1 MKEGFYKT
9 DSFKNRIIK
18 ITLSLL
24 MLCIGGLIYIV
35 FRDES
40 LLMFDWFE
48 NIGIS
53 QHIKLFR
60 GIFGTEWMYSWVKYS
75 LPDGLWLIA
84 YMLIIDAI
92 WNGSNSISFYI
103 FIYALPFFALLSE
116 MLQYFG
122 LFSGVFDWIDVICY
136 SLAILLYILIKII
149 K

>member
-24 MLCIGGLIYIV
+24 MLCIGGLIYIG

-53 QHIKLFR
+53 HHIKLFR
-60 GIFGTEWMYSWVKYS
+60 GIFDTEWMCSWVKYS

-103 FIYALPFFALLSE
+103 FIYTLPFFALLSE
-116 MLQYFG
+116 ILQYFG